1 MLHFFL
7 LLPFLLAAMLPLLNK
22 LTKKL
27 HPGWLA
33 MAAPVFMLF
42 YFLSRIPEVSNGR
55 SLTASAPWIPSLGVN
70 VDSNL
75 DGLGLLFSLLISG
88 IGVLVVFYSIF
99 YLHPRKEAVT
109 RFYVCLLLFMGAML
123 GVVLSDHLIVL
134 YGFWELTSITSFL
147 LIAFWHKREASLA
160 GALKSLL
167 ITSFGG
173 LAMLAGFL
181 LLGLAGGSLRVSELI
196 GSSAALAESP
206 LLLPSMLLIALGVLT
221 KSAQFPFHI
230 WLPDAMEAPTPV
242 SAYLHSAT
250 MVKAGL
256 YLAAR
261 LMPIFAGQAPWYILL
276 TASGLITLLYGAFRA
291 IKQTDLK
298 ALLAYSTI
306 SQLGLVLTLL
316 GLGSVYP
323 TGSTHE
329 YAVYSTAAAAAA
341 LFHLVNHAAF
351 KGALFMT
358 AGIVDHE
365 TGTRDLR
372 KLGGLLRFMP
382 FTFTVALAASLSMAG
397 VPPFG
402 GFMSKELF
410 FGSALDAMRSGSWG
424 SAAFLIPAIAWTA
437 SAFTFVYSTI
447 FVWRTF
453 GGSRR
458 GEQAAAPQAAVK
470 EAPHNRP
477 NDVPHETIHAAIH
490 ETSQDARYETL
501 QETPHAVSI
510 ETSQDTTHAASNETP
525 HEAPL
530 GMLLSPMLL
539 AVAALILGLFPGS
552 IGPNVLQPA
561 LVSLQPGATEA
572 FTELSLWHGWT
583 PELLMTLGVFIVGGA
598 LFLIA
603 PRVPLLHRPLRLLFS
618 WNGLF
623 SGALRNADRASER
636 LTSLYLTGSM
646 RHYASYVF
654 LFLVFAV
661 AVTTFVTGGFR
672 ISFNGMAPVTAYEG
686 IAVASLIAAALAVPF
701 AQSRMMAIILTGTVG
716 YLVVLFFVLF
726 RAPDLALTQMIV
738 ETVSVTLFLL
748 CFYHLPALKREKIA
762 PRTKLIN
769 GLIAATSGIVMTV
782 VALGAFSGRAFP
794 SISEYY
800 LKNSYELAGGKNVV
814 NVILVDF
821 RGFDTMLEIVV
832 LGIASY
838 AIYGVIGLKWPEEKV
853 AERSGLREREFRLI
867 YEDARSNDV
876 ILQTLSKV
884 ILFLIL
890 TFSFYILF
898 AGHNEPGGGFIGALM
913 TSSALV
919 LLSIAFG
926 AKTVRTALPLNF
938 RIVTACGI
946 AVALLTGIGSF
957 AFNMPFLSHAFGY
970 AYLPIFGKNE
980 LATAVL
986 FDLGVYL
993 TVVGITMT
1001 IILAIGRDK

>member
-1 MLHFFL
+1 MSLLHFFL

-22 LTKKL
+22 LTKEL

-33 MAAPVFMLF
+33 MAAPAFMLF
-42 YFLSRIPEVSNGR
+42 YFLSRIPEVSKGR
-55 SLTASAPWIPSLGVN
+55 SLTASVPWIPSLGIN
-70 VDSNL
+70 LDSNL
-75 DGLGLLFSLLISG
+75 DGLGLLFALLISG
-88 IGVLVVFYSIF
+88 IGALVVLYSIS

-147 LIAFWHKREASLA
+147 LIAFWHKREVSLA

-196 GSSAALAESP
+196 DSSAVLAASP
-206 LLLPSMLLIALGVLT
+206 LLLPAMLLIALGVLT

-276 TASGLITLLYGAFRA
+276 TTSGLITLLYGAFRA

-372 KLGGLLRFMP
+372 QLGGLLRFMP
-382 FTFTVALAASLSMAG
+382 LTFTVALAASLSMAG

-424 SAAFLIPAIAWTA
+424 TAAFLIPVIAWTA
-437 SAFTFVYSTI
+437 SAFTFVYSAI

-458 GEQAAAPQAAVK
+458 GEQADASHAAVQ
-470 EAPHNRP
+470 EAPHKQP
-477 NDVPHETIHAAIH
+477 NDARHATMRAPVQETP
-490 ETSQDARYETL
+490 QDARYETL
-501 QETPHAVSI
+501 QETPH
-510 ETSQDTTHAASNETP
+510 
-525 HEAPL
+525 EAPL
-530 GMLLSPMLL
+530 SMLLSPMLL
-539 AVAALILGLFPGS
+539 AAAALIFGLFPGS

-561 LVSLQPGATEA
+561 LDSLQPGAAEA

-603 PRVPLLHRPLRLLFS
+603 PRVPLLNRPLRVLFS
-618 WNGLF
+618 WNGVF
-623 SGALRNADRASER
+623 KGGLRNADRASER

-654 LFLVFAV
+654 LFLIVAV
-661 AVTTFVTGGFR
+661 AVTTFMTGGFR
-672 ISFNGMAPVTAYEG
+672 ISFSGMAPVTVYEG
-686 IAVASLIAAALAVPF
+686 IAVAALIAAALAVPF
-701 AQSRMMAIILTGTVG
+701 AQSRMMAIILTGTIG

-762 PRTKLIN
+762 LRTKLIN
-769 GLIAATSGIVMTV
+769 GLIAAASGIVMTV

-794 SISEYY
+794 SISDYY

-853 AERSGLREREFRLI
+853 VERNGLREREFRLI

-898 AGHNEPGGGFIGALM
+898 AGHHEPGGGFIGALM

-926 AKTVRTALPLNF
+926 AKTVRSALPLNF

-970 AYLPIFGKNE
+970 VYLPIFGKNE